1 MFVCVYRRCGGCV
14 CVCIGG
20 GVVDVFVCV
29 YRRIVWLM
37 YLCVCVCIGGGGGGT
52 DVCYNSLL

>member
-1 MFVCVYRRCGGCV
+1 MWWMFVCVYRCVVDV

-29 YRRIVWLM
+29 
-37 YLCVCVCIGGGGGGT
+37 
-52 DVCYNSLL
+52 

>member
-1 MFVCVYRRCGGCV
+1 MCL

-29 YRRIVWLM
+29 YRSGCGGC
-37 YLCVCVCIGGGGGGT
+37 LCVCI
-52 DVCYNSLL
+52 